1 MQATCDRLG
10 HVCAAEPQSRRRP
23 GLLIAARRN
32 LCFRSVFSSPPD
44 PDCTACRCQAE
55 FYEHA
60 LNQTHPCGGGWPR
73 PPGSSRGRPAVVP
86 LFPWRW
92 RRGATARPGEGMMYR
107 GPGGGGA
114 GIGRGGKERGRD
126 GASEGGGRE
135 QVAAGERRYQEEG
148 SLRQQSEAKKI
159 IEKYIHLFAFCLRV
173 WRGNTHLR
181 ISAASPSAA
190 THNTQ
195 QQRRYRGHQ
204 RYLKVK

>member
-1 MQATCDRLG
+1 MACRQHVTGWVMCVRQSHNRVGDPDSSSPLDATFASEVCFQA
-10 HVCAAEPQSRRRP
+10 
-23 GLLIAARRN
+23 
-32 LCFRSVFSSPPD
+32 PPD

-55 FYEHA
+55 FYEPA

-114 GIGRGGKERGRD
+114 GIGRGGRERGRD

-148 SLRQQSEAKKI
+148 SLRQQS
-159 IEKYIHLFAFCLRV
+159 
-173 WRGNTHLR
+173 
-181 ISAASPSAA
+181 
-190 THNTQ
+190 
-195 QQRRYRGHQ
+195 
-204 RYLKVK
+204 